1 MAAKVHTTLRLDPDV
16 AQAVEAWAR
25 DNGMGKGAAV
35 EALLKAAIDV
45 EAGTNREGT
54 ASNQRDA
61 GEIVALLEANVADL
75 RAQVSTLT
83 EQIAVKD
90 EQIRGL
96 MDIADHAQT
105 LHAADVRALMS
116 PVEVEGKPSDVEPET
131 VQDEPE
137 DAEPPADEQDGPQD
151 AKSTQRE
158 NERPAGLW
166 ARIKR
171 ALMGY

>member
-35 EALLKAAIDV
+35 EALLKAAIGV
-45 EAGTNREGT
+45 EARANQEGT
-54 ASNQRDA
+54 ARNQQDA
-61 GEIVALLEANVADL
+61 GKLVALLEANVADL

-116 PVEVEGKPSDVEPET
+116 AADDVEPET

-137 DAEPPADEQDGPQD
+137 DAEPPAGEQDGPQD

>member
-45 EAGTNREGT
+45 EARANQEG
-54 ASNQRDA
+54 SSRNQRDA

-116 PVEVEGKPSDVEPET
+116 ADDVEPET

-137 DAEPPADEQDGPQD
+137 DAEPPAGEQDGPQD
-151 AKSTQRE
+151 AKSTQRGD
-158 NERPAGLW
+158 ERPAGLW